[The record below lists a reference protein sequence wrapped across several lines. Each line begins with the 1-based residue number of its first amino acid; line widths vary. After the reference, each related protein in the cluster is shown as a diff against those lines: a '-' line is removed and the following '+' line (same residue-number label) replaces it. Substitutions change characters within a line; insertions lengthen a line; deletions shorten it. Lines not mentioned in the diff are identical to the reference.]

1 MTNCLRF
8 MIRWFSYPVIFG
20 GTAGWMI
27 WMLYKGLPYWPG
39 TALIAV
45 VGIIPVAILEC
56 LQPFRKSWLAGH
68 QDTLTDLL
76 HMIVNLSVIQFT
88 SAILARLGDWVNAS
102 APNAVVRC

>member
-68 QDTLTDLL
+68 QDTL
-76 HMIVNLSVIQFT
+76 QFT
-88 SAILARLGDWVNAS
+88 AAIPARLGDWVNAS